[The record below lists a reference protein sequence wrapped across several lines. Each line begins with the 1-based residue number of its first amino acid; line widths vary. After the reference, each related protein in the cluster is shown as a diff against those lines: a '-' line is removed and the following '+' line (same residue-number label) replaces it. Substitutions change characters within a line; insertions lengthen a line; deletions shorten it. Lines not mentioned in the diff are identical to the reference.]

1 GAQGG
6 GAIAAT
12 VVFLGLA
19 SLFAWFAV
27 TQRRSAVIVTTRD
40 VTLNIPIYGRRMALD
55 RLIPDNLGKVTM
67 KEPDRYRLTLRTN
80 GLSVPGYQVGWFRTQ
95 AAGRVLAAVSG
106 NDLVVWQ
113 TRDDYGVVVS
123 AQDGDRLIEALR
135 SRGTVPYESG

>member
-1 GAQGG
+1 
-6 GAIAAT
+6 
-12 VVFLGLA
+12 
-19 SLFAWFAV
+19 
-27 TQRRSAVIVTTRD
+27 
-40 VTLNIPIYGRRMALD
+40 
-55 RLIPDNLGKVTM
+55 M

-95 AAGRVLAAVSG
+95 GAGRVLAAISG

-135 SRGTVPYESG
+135 SRGTVPYSSG